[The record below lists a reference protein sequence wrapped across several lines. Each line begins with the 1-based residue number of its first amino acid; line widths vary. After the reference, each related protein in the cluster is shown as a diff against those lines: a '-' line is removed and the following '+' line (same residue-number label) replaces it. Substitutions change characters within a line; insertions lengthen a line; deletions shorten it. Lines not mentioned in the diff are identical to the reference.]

1 MKARLI
7 LALTEQVSE
16 DDFERHHR
24 TIVIDVPESD
34 TINEETLKKCD
45 IIGGEW
51 IDEGGNNYE
60 V

>member
-24 TIVIDVPESD
+24 TIVVDVPETD
-34 TINEETLKKCD
+34 VVDEETLKKCD

-51 IDEGGNNYE
+51 IGG
-60 V
+60 